1 MKTTKMLRDCN
12 PGTIR
17 DVFGPA
23 AGRRV
28 TRVVKTNLQELFLQG
43 FLLGP
48 LLCGKNGF
56 ALVVSV

>member
-23 AGRRV
+23 AGRKV
-28 TRVVKTNLQELFLQG
+28 TRIVKTNLQELFLQG
-43 FLLGP
+43 FLL
-48 LLCGKNGF
+48 LCGKNGF
-56 ALVVSV
+56 ALVVSA